1 MFKNDPIYQSLCSVR
16 NRIKLLSDPAFVRL
30 AAIELASVSD
40 EELENK
46 LLELADSFAE
56 RFKKV
61 EQIANQR
68 IEFERQQ
75 EKVLKSY
82 FPGVDV

>member
-40 EELENK
+40 EERLQ
-46 LLELADSFAE
+46 
-56 RFKKV
+56 KK
-61 EQIANQR
+61 
-68 IEFERQQ
+68 
-75 EKVLKSY
+75 
-82 FPGVDV
+82 